1 MDSLHP
7 SAATVRRTVK
17 GTAAMQG
24 VIFGLSTTRPATHT
38 KERGG
43 KSGNDEM
50 GVTGWCTK

>member
-1 MDSLHP
+1 MDPFHP